1 MLKFL
6 LPIMVLIT
14 SVTQVSAAG
23 WVGGTELKNVYPA
36 YNGGAYFQFDSMDN
50 PDGCA
55 NANWYFVDEALAG
68 SQKIFATALA
78 AAVSGKTISLY
89 VSGCTGNY
97 PTVTNA
103 ILNV

>member
-6 LPIMVLIT
+6 LPIVVLIT
-14 SVTQVSAAG
+14 SVTQVSAGG
-23 WVGGTELKNVYPA
+23 WVGGTELELVYP
-36 YNGGAYFQFDSMDN
+36 NQSGGVYFRFESMEN

-55 NANWYFVDEALAG
+55 LSNFYLIDESSAG
-68 SQKIFATALA
+68 SKNIIATALA

-97 PTVTNA
+97 PNVTNA